1 MLRIMKAPGARPA
14 VGAAEHRTRSMR
26 IVDAAQFRGGPVEG
40 FVPRHRD
47 ELVATASR
55 VRRRAALEPSAP
67 DHRSRDACL
76 VRHRGGNIAEER
88 RGDRVARMRHDLEA
102 AILDEN
108 RERAPMRAMRQAA
121 DLVHDPNLSCRA
133 QNHNRRPG
141 LPRWQCARNQV
152 SCAATEKAEPDARYD
167 IARYQPS
174 LRERAHYRTF

>member
-40 FVPRHRD
+40 FVPRHGD

-102 AILDEN
+102 AILDEY

-121 DLVHDPNLSCRA
+121 DLVHDPESFMPSPESQPPPWPAAVAMRPESGKL
-133 QNHNRRPG
+133 RRHRKG
-141 LPRWQCARNQV
+141 
-152 SCAATEKAEPDARYD
+152 
-167 IARYQPS
+167 
-174 LRERAHYRTF
+174 RTR